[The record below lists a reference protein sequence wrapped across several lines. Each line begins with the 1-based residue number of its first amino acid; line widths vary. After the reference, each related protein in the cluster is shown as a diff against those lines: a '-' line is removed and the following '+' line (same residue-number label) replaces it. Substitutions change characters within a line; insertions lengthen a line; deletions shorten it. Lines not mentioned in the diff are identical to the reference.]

1 MIKQLLLCPVLFSYL
16 YQLSY
21 VNQLKL
27 NYFGLR
33 SRCDYCHRE
42 LKFIEMIP
50 IISFLCLKG
59 RSNCCQSK
67 LSSLY
72 LIGEF
77 LSIVPAFVLSYLSF
91 PLDHTTFLLI
101 YIFLLVFT
109 MYDIKTFALPIHLF
123 IIFSLC
129 AYFIGQGNVYHFL
142 IMTMVLH
149 FLYFLIRHGIGY
161 EDILLFSLLSYL
173 LPYSD
178 FVLIMFFTF
187 ICGGIFAL
195 FSMILFR
202 NLKQRIP
209 LIPFIF
215 VAFNLTMIFH
225 QYLTLGEGL
234 I

>member
-27 NYFGLR
+27 NYFVLR
-33 SRCDYCHRE
+33 SRCDYCHRG
-42 LKFIEMIP
+42 LKFTEMIP

-59 RSNCCQSK
+59 RSSCCQSK

-77 LSIVPAFVLSYLSF
+77 LSIAPAFVLSYLSI
-91 PLDHTTFLLI
+91 PLDQATFLLI

-109 MYDIKTFALPIHLF
+109 MYDIKTFALPLPLY

-129 AYFIGQGNVYHFL
+129 SYFITQGNVYHCI
-142 IMTMVLH
+142 IMTTVLH
-149 FLYFLIRHGIGY
+149 FFYFLVRHGIGY
-161 EDILLFSLLSYL
+161 GDILLFSLLSYL
-173 LPYSD
+173 LPYPY
-178 FVLIMFFTF
+178 FVLTMLFTF
-187 ICGGIFAL
+187 ICGGVFAL
-195 FSMILFR
+195 VSMIFFR
-202 NLKQRIP
+202 NIKQKTP

-215 VAFNLTMIFH
+215 VAFNLTIISH
-225 QYLTLGEGL
+225 QYLTLGVGL

>member
-21 VNQLKL
+21 VTQLKL
-27 NYFGLR
+27 NYFVSR
-33 SRCDYCHRE
+33 SRCDYCHKE

-59 RSNCCQSK
+59 RSKCCQSK

-72 LIGEF
+72 LIGEL
-77 LSIVPAFVLSYLSF
+77 LSIVPAFVLSYLSLS
-91 PLDHTTFLLI
+91 LDHATFLLV

-109 MYDIKTFALPIHLF
+109 MYDIKTFTLPLHLF

-129 AYFIGQGNVYHFL
+129 AYFIAQGNVYHFL
-142 IMTMVLH
+142 IMTMILH
-149 FLYFLIRHGIGY
+149 LFYFLIRHGIGY
-161 EDILLFSLLSYL
+161 GDILLFSLLSYL
-173 LPYSD
+173 LPYPD
-178 FVLIMFFTF
+178 FVLTMLFTF

-195 FSMILFR
+195 VSMILFR

-215 VAFNLTMIFH
+215 VAFNLTMVSH